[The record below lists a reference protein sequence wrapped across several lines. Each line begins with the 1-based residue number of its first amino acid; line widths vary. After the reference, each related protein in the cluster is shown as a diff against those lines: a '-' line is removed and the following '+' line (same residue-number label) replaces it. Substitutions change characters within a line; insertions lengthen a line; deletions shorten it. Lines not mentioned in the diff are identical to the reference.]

1 MRLLCHSLTWL
12 SFIMQ
17 FVVLYLE
24 AGESKG
30 TNTASNERMT
40 ALSKGNLL
48 PCLSAALASSGSSVL
63 STTSVSL
70 SFKQFNRPEASPP
83 PFCLGGQIV
92 RASNS
97 ASAIMNER
105 SARAIRF
112 EPVPKWVVPV

>member
-24 AGESKG
+24 AGKSKG

-48 PCLSAALASSGSSVL
+48 PCLCAALAFSGFSVL

-70 SFKQFNRPEASPP
+70 SFKQFNRPEAAPLL
-83 PFCLGGQIV
+83 F
-92 RASNS
+92 RRSNCS
-97 ASAIMNER
+97 GFQFSKCDYE
-105 SARAIRF
+105 
-112 EPVPKWVVPV
+112 WT